1 MNADNLVGEVL
12 GERYEILDK
21 IGTGGMATVYKAKD
35 TLLNRN
41 VAIKILRDSLEDE
54 KGIVTNFVR
63 EAQSSASL
71 SHSNIVSVYD
81 VGETD
86 GLSYMVMELVDG
98 ITLKQYIKQNGML
111 PWQEACG
118 YAIQIGQGINE
129 AHAQSVI
136 HCDIK
141 PQNIMMT
148 EDKIL
153 KVTDFGIAKAVS
165 SGTTVVGG
173 TALGSVHYISP
184 EQARGGFTDARSDI
198 YSMGIVL
205 YEMLAGKVPFDGD
218 NAVGIAMKHLEEE
231 PVDVK
236 CINLDIPS
244 DLDYIVMKAIKKEQ
258 AQRYQTVQDML
269 NDLHAVLASEPLP
282 SRIDEEPPEEPE
294 EIREAED
301 ELFDDEIK
309 TVAEELE
316 DNQRRV
322 RTNRREIDAK
332 RAKAQK
338 EANRNAVLLAIAT
351 IAVIVLLGV
360 AAYSIVNNFML
371 RTAMPDLTNMTVD
384 EARQLTHQHNLV
396 IADEDIE
403 YSISD
408 TVGDGRI
415 ISHEPEKGVSVEKN
429 TRVKIIVSLGSRGGN
444 IPVPD
449 LINKTRNEAL
459 ELIGQAGL
467 KFTIIEENSN
477 TVPAGNVIRQTPVA
491 GTKLFADDYVTIFIS
506 KGISTATAAPAGMT
520 TVPYILNVDID
531 VARNMLSDAGLSL
544 AGISVANSYAP
555 YGTIISQSVASGAN
569 VPRGSSVSVTISGG
583 TEQSQNEAV
592 AESQA
597 NNEYTESN
605 NNSYSETHSGGG
617 HSGSATFY
625 VAIPEGPS
633 DESVDVQVYVNGVFA
648 NEFTSAK
655 GVGTVPVDVSGSG
668 DVNVTVYVDGVE
680 QSETFSF

>member
-41 VAIKILRDSLEDE
+41 VAIKILRDALEDE

-98 ITLKQYIKQNGML
+98 ITLKQYIKQKGML

-129 AHAQSVI
+129 AHAQSVV

-148 EDKIL
+148 DDKIL

-165 SGTTVVGG
+165 TGTTVVGG

-205 YEMLAGKVPFDGD
+205 YEMLAGRVPFDGD
-218 NAVGIAMKHLEEE
+218 NAVGVAMKHLEEE

-236 CINLDIPS
+236 CINLDIPQ

-282 SRIDEEPPEEPE
+282 SKISEESPEPE
-294 EIREAED
+294 EID
-301 ELFDDEIK
+301 EETDDGLFDEEIQNV
-309 TVAEELE
+309 TSELE
-316 DNQRRV
+316 ENQRRV
-322 RTNRREIDAK
+322 RTNRREADAK
-332 RAKAQK
+332 RIKAQK
-338 EANRNAVLLAIAT
+338 EANRNAALLAVAT
-351 IAVIVLLGV
+351 IAVIILLGV
-360 AAYSIVNNFML
+360 AAYSIITNFVL
-371 RTAMPDLTNMTVD
+371 RTSVPDFTNMTVE
-384 EARQLTHQHNLV
+384 EARQLADKHGL
-396 IADEDIE
+396 IIPDEDIE

-408 TVGDGRI
+408 IVGDGRV
-415 ISHEPEKGVSVEKN
+415 ISQEPEKGGSVEKN
-429 TRVKIIVSLGSRGGN
+429 TAVKIVVSLGSRGGN
-444 IPVPD
+444 IPVPE

-477 TVPAGNVIRQTPVA
+477 VVPAGNVIRQTPVA
-491 GTKLFADDYVTIFIS
+491 GTKLFADDYVTVYIS
-506 KGISTATAAPAGMT
+506 KGITTATTGPAAMT

-531 VARNMLSDAGLSL
+531 AARNMLANAGLSL
-544 AGISVANSYAP
+544 AGISVANSYSP
-555 YGTIISQSVASGAN
+555 YGTIISQSVASGTS
-569 VPRGSSVSVTISGG
+569 VPQGSSVSVTISGG
-583 TEQSQNEAV
+583 TVEAQNEAV
-592 AESQA
+592 AEAQSQS
-597 NNEYTESN
+597 NNEYTEPN
-605 NNSYSETHSGGG
+605 NYSEPAS
-617 HSGSATFY
+617 SGSATFY
-625 VAIPEGPS
+625 ATIPDGPS
-633 DESVDVQVYVNGVFA
+633 DENVDVQVYVNGSFA
-648 NEFTSAK
+648 NEFTTSK
-655 GVGTVPVDVSGSG
+655 GVGTVPIDISGSG
-668 DVNVTVYVDGVE
+668 TVDVKVYVDGVE
-680 QSETFSF
+680 QSETFNF